1 MAQISTP
8 INSYS
13 LAVHL
18 LVLLVAMLYKQT
30 KKLSLKLR
38 RLIRPAKSTKV
49 NPAISGVSLLQS
61 KPQSE
66 LIPNQQ

>member
-1 MAQISTP
+1 MAQLSTP

-13 LAVHL
+13 LAIHL
-18 LVLLVAMLYKQT
+18 LVLLIAMLYKQI

-49 NPAISGVSLLQS
+49 NPAIAGVNLLQP
-61 KPQSE
+61 KAQSE
-66 LIPNQQ
+66 IIPNQQ